1 MAGNGRGGAHV
12 SHVRPECGKQ
22 ISDKAGAC
30 PNCGCPIESL
40 SPNGQVKIA
49 IPRTEVISGG
59 GAAGLLIAKDV
70 KISSKSGQI
79 WSGKHGDTA
88 IFEIEEPTEIT
99 IDLGK
104 WANPVKG
111 TVNARRRYQLIQDFG
126 IHWKATFRLTE
137 TDIIDS
143 TSTATGA
150 YLQFRDRV
158 RRRCSDGDL
167 GDFRSFSLLS
177 HNAFVSQYIIHKE
190 EHMGGVVNR
199 ISDSKFVKLF
209 IASLSCVILLLGL
222 SGCSE
227 QQEEGPSL
235 SRCRISFRPGERPER
250 SLGLER

>member
-1 MAGNGRGGAHV
+1 M
-12 SHVRPECGKQ
+12 SLISCPECGKQ

-150 YLQFRDRV
+150 TSNSGIGFGV
-158 RRRCSDGDL
+158 
-167 GDFRSFSLLS
+167 
-177 HNAFVSQYIIHKE
+177 
-190 EHMGGVVNR
+190 GVVTE
-199 ISDSKFVKLF
+199 I
-209 IASLSCVILLLGL
+209 
-222 SGCSE
+222 
-227 QQEEGPSL
+227 
-235 SRCRISFRPGERPER
+235 
-250 SLGLER
+250 